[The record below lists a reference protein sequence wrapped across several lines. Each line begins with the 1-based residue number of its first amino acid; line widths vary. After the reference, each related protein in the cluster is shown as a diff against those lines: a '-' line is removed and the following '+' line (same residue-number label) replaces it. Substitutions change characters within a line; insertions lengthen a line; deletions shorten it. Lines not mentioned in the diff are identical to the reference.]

1 MAESS
6 VRRLSLKVNDDDTPS
21 FLRKT
26 IATAVKGNEA
36 LRKWKE
42 LENSA
47 KSQGLESEVEHDNS
61 PNRARSR
68 ANSIFKVMAPGQLKP
83 RQSLGETDDTKR
95 KVIRAL
101 GSSTVAFDKFAAK
114 EAVERVPLY
123 HGCSARFLEAVAPK
137 LHSELVEAGN
147 DIMVEGEIGDCMY
160 ILSRGDAELIR
171 GEEVVEKYEDGAVF
185 GEYASISKN
194 PALTTCPW
202 TVRATSLCDVK
213 TLHRDDVLQALSHF
227 REDANLLEK
236 RVEHHI
242 EEMQRAGAM
251 PAKKEW
257 WQIRRHSTASNTST
271 YSEKVFS
278 KPETGGEGG
287 LRSAV
292 GRALTGIK
300 LARRFSV
307 GGGLPGSGFTKTM
320 PSFAGVLSQPQRRM
334 SDSMLSASIAQ
345 RLAERQ
351 NSKSSQLSMQ
361 SIQEREGVSS
371 SSASSSVSSDGSS
384 VQLSEDEVAVD
395 CQASHSIR
403 VLQAENNAARTE
415 GVPANLPDKQEQPNL
430 PVSSQSQGTVKIE
443 EAREEDVSSPSQLP
457 PSLASI
463 ERSLSERAQRDASQV
478 QESGEESPNIDM
490 ATIKL
495 PAATVR
501 RRVLTAEE
509 QRQRDV
515 ALHPFNQGGH
525 CGGFPVRASQHGID
539 LAHMAALRV
548 CHKAPINGAAARHST
563 LVGQVRMGRPGVCQP
578 TVASKSRSWR
588 GKAKGHKAKVGSGV
602 APTEPSVR
610 PMKLWQEFLSRK
622 AAGII

>member
-1 MAESS
+1 MAENS

-42 LENSA
+42 LEQSA
-47 KSQGLESEVEHDNS
+47 KSQQGVEPEVEHDNS

-68 ANSIFKVMAPGQLKP
+68 ANSVFKVMAPGQLKP
-83 RQSLGETDDTKR
+83 RQSLVETDDTKR
-95 KVIRAL
+95 KVVRAL

-160 ILSRGDAELIR
+160 ILCRGDAELIR

-271 YSEKVFS
+271 YSEKAVS
-278 KPETGGEGG
+278 KTETGGDGG

-307 GGGLPGSGFTKTM
+307 GGGPPGSGFTKTL
-320 PSFAGVLSQPQRRM
+320 PSFAGVLPQRRM
-334 SDSMLSASIAQ
+334 SDSMLTTSLAQ
-345 RLAERQ
+345 RFAERH
-351 NSKSSQLSMQ
+351 NSKSSQLSML
-361 SIQEREGVSS
+361 SIQEREGASS
-371 SSASSSVSSDGSS
+371 SSASSRGSPALS
-384 VQLSEDEVAVD
+384 AQLSEDELAVD
-395 CQASHSIR
+395 HQASHSIR
-403 VLQAENNAARTE
+403 VLQAENNAALE
-415 GVPANLPDKQEQPNL
+415 GLAANLPDKQEQPNL

-478 QESGEESPNIDM
+478 QESGEETPNMDM

-539 LAHMAALRV
+539 LAHVAALRV

-588 GKAKGHKAKVGSGV
+588 GKAKGHKAKMGSV
-602 APTEPSVR
+602 APTEASVR